1 MSVSIEGGG
10 YAATVLTAGG
20 GLGSLTVR
28 GVPLVAGPTPGEVVS
43 GGRGQVLLPWPNRLR
58 DGSYSFNGSTQQ
70 LALSEPARHNAS
82 HGLVRWCT
90 WRVVSSSAS
99 AVELGYVL
107 CAQKG
112 YPWSLDLTATYEV
125 SRTGLTVTLSATNLS
140 ASPAP
145 FAAGMHPY
153 LTVGAPLDECTLTL
167 PAATRL
173 DVDDRLLPTGSSPLA
188 PVTRL
193 AGITLDAAVTDLT
206 RLTDGRAVVRL
217 ESAER
222 AAELWVDEAW
232 PWLQVYSGDDLPAGE
247 ARQSLAVE
255 PMTAP
260 PDAFNSGTD
269 LVVLAPGGSWTGTFG
284 IRAG

>member
-1 MSVSIEGGG
+1 MTVTITSGK
-10 YAATVLTAGG
+10 YTATALTAGG
-20 GLGSLTVR
+20 GLATLAHD

-43 GGRGQVLLPWPNRLR
+43 GGRGQVLVPWPNRLR
-58 DGSYSFNGSTQQ
+58 DGRYSFAGTEQQ
-70 LALSEPARHNAS
+70 LALSEPKLGNAS

-99 AVELGYVL
+99 TVELTYRL

-112 YPWSLDLTATYEV
+112 YPWALDVSATYAL
-125 SRTGLTVTLSATNLS
+125 SRAGLTVTLAATNLS
-140 ASPAP
+140 RSPAP

-153 LTVGAPLDECTLTL
+153 LTVGAPLDDCRLSL

-173 DVDDRLLPTGSSPLA
+173 VVDDRKLPTGSEPLSPVSSL
-188 PVTRL
+188 V
-193 AGITLDAAVTDLT
+193 GVTLDTAVTDLS
-206 RLTDGRAVVRL
+206 RSDDGRAVVRL
-217 ESAER
+217 EGPER
-222 AAELWVDEAW
+222 AVELWVDEAW

-247 ARQSLAVE
+247 ARQALAVE

-269 LVVLAPGGSWTGTFG
+269 LLVLDPAQTWTGTFG
-284 IRAG
+284 IRVG